1 MNVRLVMAG
10 VTANVAV
17 GTLFAWSLIA
27 DRAAAD
33 VGVSSASAS
42 AVFAAALVTFTVI
55 LLIMGRALQ
64 RLGPRRLLVVAAAGA
79 GGGLLVAASWRSP
92 LALWCGIALLFGA
105 ANGIAYGVA
114 AGLAA
119 RVPQRHRGVATG
131 AVVAAY
137 AAGPVLVGSIAAP
150 ALSAVGWRT
159 CLVVV
164 ALTVAGL
171 LLVAAF
177 LVPAGVAE
185 RSGPAGGSHGH
196 PWRITVL
203 LWLVFAG
210 GCAPGL
216 MIFAHAAPLAAA
228 RGLDE
233 AAAGWA
239 VSALAA
245 GNLVGRV
252 IAGWFSDRTGRLPA
266 LATALAVSA
275 ICVGA
280 LAAPVP
286 SGMVLAAYAGMGLTY
301 GAVSALVP
309 ATTADRVGAPSFP
322 RVYGRVFTAWGCA
335 GLVAPLAGEPL
346 IRAAA
351 DSSALLAWAALP
363 LLPAALALR
372 LLAPARPAGDVTAG
386 EKPSVQRPR
395 GADTWD

>member
-1 MNVRLVMAG
+1 MNARLVLAG

-17 GTLFAWSLIA
+17 GTLFAWSLVA
-27 DRAAAD
+27 DQAAAG
-33 VGVSSASAS
+33 VGVSSGSAS
-42 AVFAAALVTFTVI
+42 AVFAAALVTFTVV
-55 LLIMGRALQ
+55 LLVMDRALQ

-79 GGGLLVAASWRSP
+79 GSGLLMAASGHSP
-92 LALWCGIALLFGA
+92 LTLGCGIALLFGA

-119 RVPQRHRGVATG
+119 RVPQPHRGMATG

-137 AAGPVLVGSIAAP
+137 AAGPVLLGFIAAP
-150 ALSAVGWRT
+150 ALSAVGWRV
-159 CLVVV
+159 CLAVV
-164 ALTVAGL
+164 AVSVAGL
-171 LLVAAF
+171 LLVAAS

-185 RSGPAGGSHGH
+185 RYRPEVGQQGH
-196 PWRITVL
+196 PRRITAL

-233 AAAGWA
+233 VAAGWA
-239 VSALAA
+239 VSTLAA
-245 GNLVGRV
+245 GNLTGRLV
-252 IAGWFSDRTGRLPA
+252 AGWISDRTGRLPA
-266 LATALAVSA
+266 LATALAAAAAS
-275 ICVGA
+275 VGA

-286 SGMVLAAYAGMGLTY
+286 PGVVLTAYAGVGLTY

-309 ATTADRVGAPSFP
+309 AATADRVGAPSFP

-335 GLVAPLAGEPL
+335 GLAAPLAGEPL
-346 IRAAA
+346 VRAAA
-351 DSSALLAWAALP
+351 EGSAPLALVALP

-372 LLAPARPAGDVTAG
+372 LLAPARPPGDATAD
-386 EKPSVQRPR
+386 EKPFVH
-395 GADTWD
+395 